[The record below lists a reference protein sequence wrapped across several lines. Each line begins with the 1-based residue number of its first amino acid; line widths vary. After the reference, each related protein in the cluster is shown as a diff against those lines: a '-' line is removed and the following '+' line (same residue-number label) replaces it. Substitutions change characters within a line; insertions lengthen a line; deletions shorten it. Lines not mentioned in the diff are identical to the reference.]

1 MKRSIKGGGGAPAT
15 AYRTAQQHQH
25 KYSLCGRDPSCLRH
39 CATTSLSPSNGN
51 AWPLPPSHLPAPPPG
66 PSAPSQP
73 RRSPPSSHLRC
84 TEHGD
89 GAAPTATIPAL
100 PALPALLSKA
110 DKQSGLLSLGCP
122 YGACR
127 RSVRRSRFAQ
137 SAGSGHVGWRLG
149 GYAALARVHLSCF
162 QRRSSEPWNNS
173 LRMENREFCLK
184 EMC

>member
-1 MKRSIKGGGGAPAT
+1 MKRSIKGGGGAPACP
-15 AYRTAQQHQH
+15 RTAQHNNTNTNTPFAVATPRVYVTVQLRR
-25 KYSLCGRDPSCLRH
+25 SRRPTATRGRCRRR
-39 CATTSLSPSNGN
+39 TFQ
-51 AWPLPPSHLPAPPPG
+51 PPPG

-173 LRMENREFCLK
+173 LRMENRERCLK